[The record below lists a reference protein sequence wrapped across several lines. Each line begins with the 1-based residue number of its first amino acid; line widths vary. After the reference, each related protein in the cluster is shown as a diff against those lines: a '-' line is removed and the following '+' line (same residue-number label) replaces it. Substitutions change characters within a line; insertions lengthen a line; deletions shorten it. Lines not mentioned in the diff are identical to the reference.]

1 MLDGIGLLTIVG
13 NNIFFGSEKLKWERK
28 NVLGWCANRFLP
40 VSNTLDLCRKILRM
54 PSNLSDLAFSS
65 KFVNIMPVFS

>member
-1 MLDGIGLLTIVG
+1 MLDGIGLLTIERENVFLESG
-13 NNIFFGSEKLKWERK
+13 MLKWEQK
-28 NVLGWCANRFLP
+28 NVLDWCANRFLP